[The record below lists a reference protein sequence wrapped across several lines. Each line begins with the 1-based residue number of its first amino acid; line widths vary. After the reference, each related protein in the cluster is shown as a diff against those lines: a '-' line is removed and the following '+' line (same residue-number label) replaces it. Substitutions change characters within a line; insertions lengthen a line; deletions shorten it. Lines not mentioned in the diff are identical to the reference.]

1 MSCRNEKAAHR
12 GGRPRAH
19 TGFGVR
25 YTITMERDWRGLDAD
40 MALHSSPAPSPGP
53 RRIRWS
59 ADTLI
64 PWPRSTDGSTV
75 VAGVIVSI
83 RYEGDDEVERLLVG
97 SVEERHGELEVLT
110 PGSPLGVALMGHAAG
125 DIVDF
130 EAPGGILKVEIV
142 DIDV

>member
-1 MSCRNEKAAHR
+1 LSAEHEQLTTHGRVEIARKIQAAREMGDLSENGDYHAAKEEQ
-12 GGRPRAH
+12 GK
-19 TGFGVR
+19 
-25 YTITMERDWRGLDAD
+25 MEARIRQLEALLLDAEIVE
-40 MALHSSPAPSPGP
+40 AA
-53 RRIRWS
+53 
-59 ADTLI
+59 
-64 PWPRSTDGSTV
+64 DGSTV